1 MEPIPRRAPL
11 LFAQL
16 LFPGE
21 AAAVV
26 LLEARLLF
34 CFPST
39 WKKNKTGLMKNT
51 HGKCFIISSS
61 SPTALWPGSVIG
73 RTSPS
78 GRLAPSP
85 SGGRVG
91 RYEADTLSFPVRSFW
106 RNLLLFPP
114 GHNSPPPPLPPQL
127 STGRLPYG
135 SAVLTSKRRV
145 WGLGRGGHL
154 ETLGTQRNQPVSSES

>member
-1 MEPIPRRAPL
+1 MLEPIPQRAPSYL
-11 LFAQL
+11 RSCCSQGRRPSAVL
-16 LFPGE
+16 PE
-21 AAAVV
+21 AG
-26 LLEARLLF
+26 LLF

-61 SPTALWPGSVIG
+61 SPTALWHGSAMG

-85 SGGRVG
+85 SRGRVG
-91 RYEADTLSFPVRSFW
+91 RYEAATLSFPVRSFR

-114 GHNSPPPPLPPQL
+114 GHNSPPPPLAPQL
-127 STGRLPYG
+127 STGSLP
-135 SAVLTSKRRV
+135 
-145 WGLGRGGHL
+145 
-154 ETLGTQRNQPVSSES
+154 